1 MKKMQTILRA
11 GVLLMGAISMQSQA
25 QHPTQSGNSAAEPEH
40 HLVKHFQSCVNAVGL
55 TKDLPLAEPAPQL
68 DPNIKLHPLNDIGKI
83 RDGYRHFLYVSAD
96 EKTLYIVQMG
106 GIAGLRKVFG
116 PLKTDACANVT
127 KTK

>member
-1 MKKMQTILRA
+1 MKKLQTILRA
-11 GVLLMGAISMQSQA
+11 SMLLMGAISMQSQA
-25 QHPTQSGNSAAEPEH
+25 QAPKPSGNSAVEPEH

-55 TKDLPLAEPAPQL
+55 TKDLPLADPAPQF
-68 DPNIKLHPLNDIGKI
+68 DPNIKLDPLNDIGKI

-96 EKTLYIVQMG
+96 EKTLYIVQIG

-116 PLKTDACANVT
+116 PLKTDACADVT

>member
-11 GVLLMGAISMQSQA
+11 GVLLMGAISMQSQVQA
-25 QHPTQSGNSAAEPEH
+25 STQSGNSAVEPEH
-40 HLVKHFQSCVNAVGL
+40 HLVKHFQACVNAIGL
-55 TKDLPLAEPAPQL
+55 TKDLPLADPAPQL

-116 PLKTDACANVT
+116 PLKKDACADAV
-127 KTK
+127 KSK